1 MPQPHLSG
9 SQKRVLEELKEPS
22 RANEVAARL
31 GVDTSAVRRHL
42 DNLVS
47 QGLVESFDVRDGPGR
62 PKRFYKVTDAGREL
76 GPRNYPL
83 LLAMLMKKV
92 SEGEGRKKLLRYLEQ
107 IAADLAG
114 PEAKHKDAHM
124 RLDLLLAKYN
134 ALGFEAE
141 IQKEGGE
148 MVLVQRNCPFLA
160 AASADPQGFCT
171 SFDEGI
177 MRTML
182 PDHNVVLDSSQAHGD
197 HICRH
202 IISKKPAAAK
212 A

>member
-1 MPQPHLSG
+1 MPKSNLSD
-9 SQKRVLEELKEPS
+9 SQQRVLEELKEPS
-22 RANEVAARL
+22 RASDVAARI

-47 QGLVESFDVRDGPGR
+47 QGLVESYDVREGPGR

-76 GPRNYPL
+76 GPRNYPM

-92 SEGEGRKKLLRYLEQ
+92 SEGEGRKKLLKYLEQ

-114 PEAKHKDAHM
+114 PESKHKDAQM

-141 IQKEGGE
+141 IRKENGQ

-160 AASADPQGFCT
+160 VASTDPQGFCT
-171 SFDEGI
+171 YFDEGM

-182 PDHNVVLDSSQAHGD
+182 PDHDFVLESSQAHGD

-202 IISKKPAAAK
+202 VITKKPAK
-212 A
+212 V

>member
-1 MPQPHLSG
+1 MPHLSG
-9 SQKRVLEELKEPS
+9 SQQRVIEELKEPQ
-22 RANEVAARL
+22 RAGDVARRL

-47 QGLVESFDVRDGPGR
+47 QGLVESYDVREGPGR
-62 PKRFYKVTDAGREL
+62 PKRFYKVTAAGREL
-76 GPRNYPL
+76 GTRNYPM

-92 SEGEGRKKLLRYLEQ
+92 SEGEGRKKLLKYLEA

-114 PEAKHKDAHM
+114 PESKHKDAQM

-141 IQKEGGE
+141 IRKEDGE
-148 MVLVQRNCPFLA
+148 MVLIQRNCPFLA
-160 AASADPQGFCT
+160 AATEDPQGFCT
-171 SFDEGI
+171 YFDEGI
-177 MRTML
+177 MRNML
-182 PDHNVVLDSSQAHGD
+182 PDHDIVLRTSQAHGD

-202 IISKKPAAAK
+202 VISKKPLAK
-212 A
+212 PGK